1 MFDAARV
8 PRRSRMGPPDRRDA
22 PGRGENEDVV
32 DQRTRI
38 ERARGSSGTIA
49 IVPRCDGS
57 PQEENV
63 ESAPRQAPRNPQ
75 ARCPA
80 GQRVPGLPS
89 AQAAASDVPDLQDVP
104 RTRSR
109 ATAYA
114 GPLVPL
120 QAIHAGLVARDHTA
134 PERTLLLTKVS

>member
-1 MFDAARV
+1 MFDAASV
-8 PRRSRMGPPDRRDA
+8 PLRSCMGPPDRPT
-22 PGRGENEDVV
+22 PGSGENEDVV

-38 ERARGSSGTIA
+38 ERAKGSSRTIA